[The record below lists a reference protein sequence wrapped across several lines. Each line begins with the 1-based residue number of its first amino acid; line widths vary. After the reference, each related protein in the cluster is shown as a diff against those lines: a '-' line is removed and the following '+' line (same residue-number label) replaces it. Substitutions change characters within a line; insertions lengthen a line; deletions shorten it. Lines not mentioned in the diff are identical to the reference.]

1 VRALVGAVIEY
12 IVADVVNQDGTS
24 GAVLGGAIGVGSGLV
39 GGSAG
44 GAMTRRWQTVYRRP

>member
-1 VRALVGAVIEY
+1 VRALVGAIIEY

-39 GGSAG
+39 GDSAG